1 MIDDVN
7 LQHTQLSWLN
17 DPSAPEQTASRS
29 APDVSEVYE
38 DNKVTIVSDENVTA
52 AQAKALAQR
61 VETAY
66 AWDEGQLGWKN
77 EGPLSK
83 PLTVAVL
90 SKPAFEG
97 VTGDTTGAV
106 AGVTTGPNLF
116 VMPDTALAGRPTK
129 EDVDTIAHELTHVQ
143 DFREG
148 GNGTDTMPTYILEGR
163 AYVDGDKYAKDASQI
178 SPYLGQLTA
187 QDAQAVLK
195 GFRHPGDEQKNPEF
209 GFMGEITG
217 ALFVEFLRT
226 RLNGKGDAD
235 AMSRLSAATTSLNT
249 GTSYDDAFKQ
259 QFGVTLA
266 SAEQQFVQYI
276 GSTEGNPKARLSG
289 TLYAQ

>member
-1 MIDDVN
+1 MR
-7 LQHTQLSWLN
+7 S
-17 DPSAPEQTASRS
+17 PS
-29 APDVSEVYE
+29 V
-38 DNKVTIVSDENVTA
+38 
-52 AQAKALAQR
+52 

-66 AWDEGQLGWKN
+66 TWDEGQLGWKN
-77 EGPLSK
+77 EAPLSK

-116 VMPDTALAGRPTK
+116 VMPDTALKGPATK

-148 GNGTDTMPTYILEGR
+148 GKGTDGMPTYILEGR
-163 AYVDGDKYAKDASQI
+163 AYVDGDKYAKDASHI

-195 GFRHPGDEQKNPEF
+195 GFRRPAIEQKDPEF

-235 AMSRLSAATTSLNT
+235 AMSRLSAATTSLST
-249 GTSYDDAFKQ
+249 GTTYDAAFKQ

-276 GSTEGNPKARLSG
+276 GSTEGNPTARLSG
-289 TLYAQ
+289 TLYAK